1 MSSRQRLAGSPLRL
15 VSGRDPVSAR
25 FGDQLIAVLPRLR
38 RFARGLSGSVADA
51 DDLVQAACERAL
63 ARQHQFQEGTR
74 FDSWMFR
81 IVQTIW
87 IDQIR
92 SRDVRKEDGDIAE
105 DRLGSDEPV
114 RRVEARLA
122 LAEVR
127 RALDRLP
134 PDQRAALLLVTVEG
148 LSYKEAAEVV
158 HVPVG
163 TIMSRLSRARIAL
176 QLQLEAGRGGAGVRA
191 MQQRSDDRLIAYL
204 DGELEVAQRRE
215 VEAWLDADPA
225 ARRRMAAL
233 AESANLLRLAFDEAI
248 REPVPDRLVA
258 AARGETARTASGRP
272 RFSRSV
278 AGWARR
284 SWPREFGGS
293 GCRSPPPCSVSSSA
307 AGLPISEP
315 VGSR

>member
-1 MSSRQRLAGSPLRL
+1 M
-15 VSGRDPVSAR
+15 SAR

-38 RFARGLSGSVADA
+38 RFARGLSGSVTEA

-87 IDQIR
+87 IDQVR

-127 RALDRLP
+127 RALERLP

-158 HVPVG
+158 QVPVG

-176 QLQLEAGRGGAGVRA
+176 QLQLEGR
-191 MQQRSDDRLIAYL
+191 RSTSD
-204 DGELEVAQRRE
+204 
-215 VEAWLDADPA
+215 
-225 ARRRMAAL
+225 
-233 AESANLLRLAFDEAI
+233 
-248 REPVPDRLVA
+248 A
-258 AARGETARTASGRP
+258 AAQ
-272 RFSRSV
+272 
-278 AGWARR
+278 
-284 SWPREFGGS
+284 
-293 GCRSPPPCSVSSSA
+293 
-307 AGLPISEP
+307 
-315 VGSR
+315 

>member
-1 MSSRQRLAGSPLRL
+1 L

-87 IDQIR
+87 IDQVR

-105 DRLGSDEPV
+105 DRLGSDEPA

-122 LAEVR
+122 LDEVR

-134 PDQRAALLLVTVEG
+134 PDQRTALLLVTVEG

-158 HVPVG
+158 QVPVG
-163 TIMSRLSRARIAL
+163 TIMSRLARARIAL
-176 QLQLEAGRGGAGVRA
+176 QLQLEAGRGGL
-191 MQQRSDDRLIAYL
+191 RSTK
-204 DGELEVAQRRE
+204 
-215 VEAWLDADPA
+215 
-225 ARRRMAAL
+225 
-233 AESANLLRLAFDEAI
+233 N
-248 REPVPDRLVA
+248 A
-258 AARGETARTASGRP
+258 AAQ
-272 RFSRSV
+272 
-278 AGWARR
+278 
-284 SWPREFGGS
+284 
-293 GCRSPPPCSVSSSA
+293 
-307 AGLPISEP
+307 
-315 VGSR
+315 

>member
-1 MSSRQRLAGSPLRL
+1 L

-87 IDQIR
+87 IDQVR

-105 DRLGSDEPV
+105 DRLGSDEPA

-122 LAEVR
+122 LDEVR

-134 PDQRAALLLVTVEG
+134 PDQRTALLLVTVEG

-158 HVPVG
+158 QVPVG
-163 TIMSRLSRARIAL
+163 TIMSRLARARIAL
-176 QLQLEAGRGGAGVRA
+176 QLQVEAGRGGL
-191 MQQRSDDRLIAYL
+191 RSTK
-204 DGELEVAQRRE
+204 
-215 VEAWLDADPA
+215 
-225 ARRRMAAL
+225 
-233 AESANLLRLAFDEAI
+233 N
-248 REPVPDRLVA
+248 A
-258 AARGETARTASGRP
+258 AAQ
-272 RFSRSV
+272 
-278 AGWARR
+278 
-284 SWPREFGGS
+284 
-293 GCRSPPPCSVSSSA
+293 
-307 AGLPISEP
+307 
-315 VGSR
+315 